1 MLNRFNATRPTPHR
15 KLTGFTL
22 IELLVV
28 VSLIVLLI
36 AMLLPALG
44 SAREVARRSSCSSN
58 LRQIGNAFLE
68 YMTDNDKWFITYPT
82 NTNSAMVF
90 GGRAGDW
97 TGGYNSA
104 TGHGPADRLLNRYV
118 GVPNNVDDT
127 YDVPLFRCP
136 SDKGALAANA
146 AWDHTYTDVG
156 SSYAYNYWASI
167 GGFSTLKNRR
177 LTAAKK
183 PDFTILVGGHPI
195 HNFVGGGDRLQRWH
209 DNERPTANIL
219 FIDNHVEYGEVVAA
233 NTSDWYSY
241 LLDP

>member
-1 MLNRFNATRPTPHR
+1 MR
-15 KLTGFTL
+15 GFTL

-58 LRQIGNAFLE
+58 LRQIGNAFVE
-68 YMTDNDKWFITYPT
+68 YMTDHDKWFITYPT

-90 GGRAGDW
+90 GGRAGDKRRALTTPPRVTARPTGCSTATSVCRTMW
-97 TGGYNSA
+97 TTRTTCPCSA
-104 TGHGPADRLLNRYV
+104 VRPTRARSPRTPRGTTPT
-118 GVPNNVDDT
+118 PT
-127 YDVPLFRCP
+127 
-136 SDKGALAANA
+136 S
-146 AWDHTYTDVG
+146 G

-167 GGFSTLKNRR
+167 GGFPTLRNRR

-195 HNFVGGGDRLQRWH
+195 HNFVGGNDRLQRWH